1 MQLQSNFSADE
12 IEAAIQAVSDYDFDR
27 PRTKLVEVERLI
39 NSTHGNRT
47 ARLQIEKLMAGLLT
61 SKATVAAKQF
71 ICKKLWIMGS
81 DLSLPALASLLE
93 GSDPV
98 LSEAAC
104 YALRSQ
110 DSAAALA
117 VLRKSLTR
125 CRGVAR
131 VAILNLLGDKK
142 DATNTAQIIALA
154 SDPDP
159 LLSDAAI
166 CALGK
171 IASGESVAALD
182 RMHRGSDPTRR
193 LNSAHALLQ
202 AGQQLAQ
209 RGNSAAARAIW
220 SQLVKDTAAPQIRR
234 GASLALKG

>member
-12 IEAAIQAVSDYDFDR
+12 IAAAIQAVSDYDFDR
-27 PRTKLVEVERLI
+27 PRTKLVEVELLI
-39 NSTHGNRT
+39 NSTNGNRA
-47 ARLQIEKLMAGLLT
+47 ARLQIEKLMAALLT

-71 ICKKLWIMGS
+71 ICKKLWIMGT

-142 DATNTAQIIALA
+142 DATSTAQIIALA

-209 RGNSAAARAIW
+209 RGNPAAARAIW
-220 SQLVKDTAAPQIRR
+220 SQLVKDTEAPQIRR

>member
-12 IEAAIQAVSDYDFDR
+12 FAAAVQAVSDYDFDR

-39 NSTHGNRT
+39 NSTHGNQA
-47 ARLQIEKLMAGLLT
+47 ARLQIEKLMAALLT

-71 ICKKLWIMGS
+71 ICKKLWIMGT

-117 VLRKSLTR
+117 VLSKALTR

-142 DATNTAQIIALA
+142 DATSAPQIIPLA

-159 LLSDAAI
+159 VLSDAAI

-209 RGNSAAARAIW
+209 RGNSAAAKTIW
-220 SQLVKDTAAPQIRR
+220 SQLVKDTEAPQIRR

>member
-1 MQLQSNFSADE
+1 MQLQSTLSADE
-12 IEAAIQAVSDYDFDR
+12 IAAAIQAVSDYDFDR

-39 NSTHGNRT
+39 NSTHGSRA
-47 ARLQIEKLMAGLLT
+47 ARLQIEKLMAALLT

-71 ICKKLWIMGS
+71 ICKKLWIIGT

-142 DATNTAQIIALA
+142 DATSAAQIITLA

-182 RMHRGSDPTRR
+182 RMHRGPDPIRR

-209 RGNSAAARAIW
+209 KGNPAAARAIW
-220 SQLVKDTAAPQIRR
+220 SQLVKDTEVPQIRR